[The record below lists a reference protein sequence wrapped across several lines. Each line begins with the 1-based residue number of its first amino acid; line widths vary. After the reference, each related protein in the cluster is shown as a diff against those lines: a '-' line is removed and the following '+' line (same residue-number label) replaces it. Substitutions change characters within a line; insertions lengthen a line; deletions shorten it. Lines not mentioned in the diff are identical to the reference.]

1 MVEPLVSICCTT
13 YNHEKYV
20 RDAIEGFLMQNCDFD
35 YEIII
40 HDDASTDNTREVIE
54 EYSGKFPDKFVTI
67 YTNLTLSTRNNFM
80 QIQEFGVYPNYILSI
95 VHVVSLINCQGV
107 L

>member
-1 MVEPLVSICCTT
+1 
-13 YNHEKYV
+13 
-20 RDAIEGFLMQNCDFD
+20 
-35 YEIII
+35 
-40 HDDASTDNTREVIE
+40 
-54 EYSGKFPDKFVTI
+54 
-67 YTNLTLSTRNNFM
+67 M